1 VAVEEQRAQANP
13 EPLVQLR
20 DVFKIYREG
29 TTETV
34 ALRGANLDLPR
45 GLMTSMVGPSG
56 SGKSTLLSI
65 LAGLAL
71 PSAGQV
77 VLDGHDISRLDE
89 AERARIR
96 AERIGLVFQ
105 SGNLIPFLSAVEN
118 VQLARSLTGRPKAT
132 SSARELLADV
142 GGVYKEY
149 LLSGNVIR
157 AVDGIDLVVEAGS
170 QLAIVGPSGCGKST
184 LLGLIGG
191 LEPPTAGRIW
201 LGEAEVSSLSD
212 AKRAE
217 LRRRSIGFVFQ
228 SYDLLPFLTATE
240 NIEFQLALIG
250 ADGGSV
256 RARELV
262 ERLGLAEH
270 AAKLP
275 DQLSGGQR
283 QRVGIARALA
293 NRPGLILADEP
304 TGELDSESSVAAMDL
319 LLEAQASL
327 GATLVI
333 VTHDPSVA
341 ARLDRVLTL
350 RDGRVVSDPGRRL
363 GPG

>member
-1 VAVEEQRAQANP
+1 MSAAVSAAAGVSLRLEGVHKEYRLKANP
-13 EPLVQLR
+13 
-20 DVFKIYREG
+20 
-29 TTETV
+29 
-34 ALRGANLDLPR
+34 
-45 GLMTSMVGPSG
+45 
-56 SGKSTLLSI
+56 
-65 LAGLAL
+65 
-71 PSAGQV
+71 
-77 VLDGHDISRLDE
+77 
-89 AERARIR
+89 
-96 AERIGLVFQ
+96 
-105 SGNLIPFLSAVEN
+105 
-118 VQLARSLTGRPKAT
+118 
-132 SSARELLADV
+132 
-142 GGVYKEY
+142 
-149 LLSGNVIR
+149 IR
-157 AVDGIDLVVEAGS
+157 AVDGIDLTVEAGS
-170 QLAIVGPSGCGKST
+170 RVAIIGPSGCGKST

-201 LGEAEVSSLSD
+201 VGESEVSALSD
-212 AKRAE
+212 ARRAE
-217 LRRRSIGFVFQ
+217 LRRHSIGFVFQ

-250 ADGGSV
+250 DQDDTA

-262 ERLGLAEH
+262 DRLGLAEH

-293 NRPGLILADEP
+293 HRPGLILGDEP

-333 VTHDPSVA
+333 VTHDPDVA

-350 RDGRVVSDPGRRL
+350 RDGRLVSDQANHR
-363 GPG
+363 GPR